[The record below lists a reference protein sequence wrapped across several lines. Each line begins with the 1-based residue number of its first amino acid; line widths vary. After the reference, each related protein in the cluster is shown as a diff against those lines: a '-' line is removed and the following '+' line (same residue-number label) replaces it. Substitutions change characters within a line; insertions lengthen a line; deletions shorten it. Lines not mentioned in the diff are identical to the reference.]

1 MQSSRS
7 QLDAILAMGD
17 GIRIAISDSGDY
29 AIIRSH
35 LTDSGVAVDTVE
47 MFRVEFDGTIN

>member
-1 MQSSRS
+1 MQSSRA
-7 QLDAILAMGD
+7 QFDAILATGD

-35 LTDSGVAVDTVE
+35 VTDSGLTVDTVE
-47 MFRVEFDGTIN
+47 MFQVEFDGTIN